1 MEITI
6 IYDNVKETKEIDT
19 VDHLKDELLEF
30 AGFFIPEAAPDAV
43 ELLNQGF
50 YDDLIEELEEYFVKD
65 FFLIAKKFFLEI
77 KKIYSMSTMDEITGE
92 FDTLNEIFK
101 EAGFNVEYNVE

>member
-6 IYDNVKETKEIDT
+6 IYDNVKETREINT
-19 VDHLKDELLEF
+19 VDYLKDELLEF

-50 YDDLIEELEEYFVKD
+50 YDDLIDELEEFFVKD
-65 FFLIAKKFFLEI
+65 FFIIAKKFFLEI
-77 KKIYSMSTMDEITGE
+77 KKIYSMNTMDEITGE
-92 FDTLNEIFK
+92 FDTLNDIFK
-101 EAGFNVEYNVE
+101 EAGFNVEYSVE